1 MRAPAALVVTLLVS
15 SVLAQQIE
23 PVEPGHPGGS
33 IYGVVVGQ
41 DGQPAKWVGLT
52 AWSTGPLG
60 TRLPSTRS
68 NDRGEYRF
76 ENLPWWGKY
85 TVYPED
91 DQAGYSIFSTAPA
104 KNEPSEVEITPAH
117 REAEIKVY
125 LPPKAGFLHIN
136 LTSRK
141 TGAKISAL
149 MVELMLPDN
158 PSSPIYSIGCES
170 SHAVLVAPEKPL
182 LLHVTSP
189 GFHEWNESTGKG
201 KLIRL
206 ASGTSLTLDVQLDP
220 SD

>member
-1 MRAPAALVVTLLVS
+1 MIAEN
-15 SVLAQQIE
+15 I
-23 PVEPGHPGGS
+23 
-33 IYGVVVGQ
+33 
-41 DGQPAKWVGLT
+41 D
-52 AWSTGPLG
+52 
-60 TRLPSTRS
+60 
-68 NDRGEYRF
+68 

-85 TVYPED
+85 SVQAEGD
-91 DQAGYSIFSTAPA
+91 EAGYSIFSTCCDR
-104 KNEPSEVEITPAH
+104 NEPSVAEITSAH

-158 PSSPIYSIGCES
+158 PSSPIYSIGCDS
-170 SHAVLVAPEKPL
+170 SHAILVAPEKTL

-201 KLIRL
+201 KLIQL

>member
-1 MRAPAALVVTLLVS
+1 MES
-15 SVLAQQIE
+15 
-23 PVEPGHPGGS
+23 
-33 IYGVVVGQ
+33 VVGQ
-41 DGQPAKWVGLT
+41 DGQPAKRVGLT
-52 AWSTGPLG
+52 ACPVGVGLA
-60 TRLPSTRS
+60 TRLPRTTT

-85 TVYPED
+85 FVYPED

-117 REAEIKVY
+117 REAEMKVY

-170 SHAVLVAPEKPL
+170 SHAILVAPEKPL

-201 KLIRL
+201 KLIQL